1 MPAFHSLATSFVDD
15 SKVDTSINW
24 TARIGKV
31 RNRAYAVGGKMGH
44 LETIEK
50 AAQKLIALCQK
61 EKQTKTDKEKMLVIH
76 AEILT
81 SIEDLSEC
89 DLCGAISELIVTM
102 TLADTTAKVCKECGI
117 KSLEAGKI
125 QSSKQKTSRTTDP
138 SQSKTASASSAR
150 PGKSKT
156 SRTLSK
162 RETPTE
168 KPESP
173 TALHTRVE
181 AQTGIK
187 KADVKRLH
195 KIVQDI
201 AAPMSA
207 EHTLNYVQRE
217 AEIAKIK
224 VDAGALEKAVKLL
237 IAA

>member
-1 MPAFHSLATSFVDD
+1 
-15 SKVDTSINW
+15 
-24 TARIGKV
+24 
-31 RNRAYAVGGKMGH
+31 MGQ
-44 LETIEK
+44 LDTIEK

-81 SIEDLSEC
+81 SIENLAEC
-89 DLCGAISELIVTM
+89 QLCGSISELIVTM
-102 TLADTTAKVCKECGI
+102 TLADSTAKLCKECGI
-117 KSLEAGKI
+117 KSLETGKI
-125 QSSKQKTSRTTDP
+125 QPSKQKTPRKRTR
-138 SQSKTASASSAR
+138 SSKTESAASVASK
-150 PGKSKT
+150 PKT
-156 SRTLSK
+156 RDTRSK

-168 KPESP
+168 EPESP

-201 AAPMSA
+201 AAPMSP

-217 AEIAKIK
+217 ATIAKIK
-224 VDAGALEKAVKLL
+224 VDASALEKAVALL
-237 IAA
+237 T

>member
-1 MPAFHSLATSFVDD
+1 M
-15 SKVDTSINW
+15 
-24 TARIGKV
+24 RIGKV
-31 RNRAYAVGGKMGH
+31 RNRAYSVGGRMGH

-102 TLADTTAKVCKECGI
+102 TLADATAKVCKECGI

-125 QSSKQKTSRTTDP
+125 QSSRQKTSRTRTRRP
-138 SQSKTASASSAR
+138 KTEPAASTR
-150 PGKSKT
+150 PKSKI
-156 SRTLSK
+156 SRTRSK

-173 TALHTRVE
+173 AALHTRVE

-201 AAPMSA
+201 AAPMST